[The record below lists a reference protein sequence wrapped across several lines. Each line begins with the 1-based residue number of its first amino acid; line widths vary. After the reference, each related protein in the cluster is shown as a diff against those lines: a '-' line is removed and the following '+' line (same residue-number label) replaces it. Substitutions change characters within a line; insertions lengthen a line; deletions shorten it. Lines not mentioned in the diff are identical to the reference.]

1 MHERVRNVLKTY
13 ESYVALYSVRKA
25 GRSAAY
31 DSNGL
36 TFWCWA
42 PSDVS
47 VDEIISMKVDI
58 LRAVSLETRSVTRI
72 TPTTVTE
79 SQWTPRCSTF
89 SWRSC
94 PEKAMGRIDRGSSL
108 PFLILGALACLDLTV
123 HSLCNC
129 TLGSVHSILRLIYC
143 HKTFGVISSRN
154 GKRMPYL

>member
-13 ESYVALYSVRKA
+13 ESYVAPHSVCKA
-25 GRSAAY
+25 GWSAAY

-72 TPTTVTE
+72 TPT
-79 SQWTPRCSTF
+79 PRCSTF
-89 SWRSC
+89 SWPCSC
-94 PEKAMGRIDRGSSL
+94 PEKAMGRMKEDL
-108 PFLILGALACLDLTV
+108 LFPF
-123 HSLCNC
+123 
-129 TLGSVHSILRLIYC
+129 
-143 HKTFGVISSRN
+143 
-154 GKRMPYL
+154 